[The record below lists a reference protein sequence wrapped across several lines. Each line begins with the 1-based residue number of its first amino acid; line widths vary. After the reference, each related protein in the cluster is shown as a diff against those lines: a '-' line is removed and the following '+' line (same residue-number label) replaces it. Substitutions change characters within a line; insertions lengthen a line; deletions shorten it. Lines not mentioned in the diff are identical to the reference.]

1 MARKK
6 HDEEALDADVAA
18 PERGAISPVAQAA
31 EKEVDAALRPRRFDE
46 YVGQPAL
53 LDNLRVFVKAALKRG
68 DALDHMLFAGPPGLG
83 KTTLAYVIAEEL
95 GVKLHIT
102 SGPAIDHKG
111 MLAGLLTS
119 LGERDVLFIDEVHRL
134 SPVVEENLYPAMEDY
149 RIDVFIGDG
158 PHARAVSMPLP
169 RFTLL
174 AATTRA
180 GLLTSPLLNR
190 FGYVG
195 SLRYYNDAD
204 LTRIV
209 LRSATLL
216 GVEIAEDGAAEIG
229 RRSRGTPR
237 IANRLLKN
245 VRDFALVHG
254 DGRITRP
261 MADFALG
268 RLEVDASGLDVLDHS
283 YLRAMIERFDGGPV
297 GIDAL
302 AASLGQ
308 ERDTL
313 ENTVEPY
320 LVQEG
325 FVSRT
330 PRGRT
335 ATGKAYAHLHLEQP
349 APVLAQPRLL

>member
-6 HDEEALDADVAA
+6 HEETAPGEDARELA
-18 PERGAISPVAQAA
+18 PEARAGENDA
-31 EKEVDAALRPRRFDE
+31 DAALRPRSFDE

-53 LDNLRVFVKAALKRG
+53 IENLRVFCAAAKKRG
-68 DALDHMLFAGPPGLG
+68 EALDHMLFSGPPGLG
-83 KTTLAYVIAEEL
+83 KTTIAHVIAVEL
-95 GVKLHIT
+95 GVKVHVT

-111 MLAGLLTS
+111 VLAGLLTS
-119 LGERDVLFIDEVHRL
+119 LGEKDVLFIDEVHRL
-134 SPVVEENLYPAMEDY
+134 APVVEENLYPAMEDY
-149 RIDVFIGDG
+149 RIDLFIGEG
-158 PHARAVSMPLP
+158 PHARAVSMQLP

-174 AATTRA
+174 AATTRS
-180 GLLTSPLLNR
+180 GLLGSPLLNR

-195 SLRYYNDAD
+195 ALRYYNEDD
-204 LTRIV
+204 LTKIV
-209 LRSATLL
+209 TRSARLL
-216 GVEIAEDGAAEIG
+216 GVSIDPAGAREIG

-245 VRDFALVHG
+245 VRDFAIVHG
-254 DGRITRP
+254 DGAVTREL
-261 MADFALG
+261 ADFALR
-268 RLEVDASGLDVLDHS
+268 RLEVDVSGLDLLDHA
-283 YLRAMIERFDGGPV
+283 YLRAILERFDGGPV

-335 ATGKAYAHLHLEQP
+335 ATGKAYQHLGLKKPSGQTSF
-349 APVLAQPRLL
+349 L

>member
-1 MARKK
+1 
-6 HDEEALDADVAA
+6 V
-18 PERGAISPVAQAA
+18 
-31 EKEVDAALRPRRFDE
+31 
-46 YVGQPAL
+46 
-53 LDNLRVFVKAALKRG
+53 
-68 DALDHMLFAGPPGLG
+68 
-83 KTTLAYVIAEEL
+83 
-95 GVKLHIT
+95 
-102 SGPAIDHKG
+102 
-111 MLAGLLTS
+111 LAGLLTS

-158 PHARAVSMPLP
+158 PHARAVTMPLP

-180 GLLTSPLLNR
+180 GLITSPLLNR

-195 SLRYYNDAD
+195 ALRYYDQAD
-204 LTRIV
+204 LKKIV
-209 LRSATLL
+209 LRSAQLL
-216 GVEIAEDGAAEIG
+216 GVHIDDRGAQEIG

-254 DGRITRP
+254 DGRITEKL
-261 MADFALG
+261 ADFALG
-268 RLEVDASGLDVLDHS
+268 RLEVDAMGLDVLDHG
-283 YLRAMIERFDGGPV
+283 YLRALVERFDGGPV
-297 GIDAL
+297 GIEAL

-325 FVSRT
+325 FVART
-330 PRGRT
+330 PRGRA
-335 ATGKAYAHLHLEQP
+335 ATGKAYQHLGIERIAAVEPGQ
-349 APVLAQPRLL
+349 QKLL